1 MDELIKRFVIT
12 YLGLTASFWAISYGM
27 TVNGSA
33 RPWNPAWHL
42 VSNIRAFFSWGL
54 VLAVGAFIF
63 FRIMEGIST
72 MKKEEE
78 LAAKNRM
85 EAERRARLDAQRQYE
100 KAMIE
105 AEQIKQKQ
113 REEMEA
119 KKCYEERKRKKVIEK
134 RTRSA
139 EDAADKALAD
149 F

>member
-1 MDELIKRFVIT
+1 
-12 YLGLTASFWAISYGM
+12 
-27 TVNGSA
+27 
-33 RPWNPAWHL
+33 
-42 VSNIRAFFSWGL
+42 
-54 VLAVGAFIF
+54 
-63 FRIMEGIST
+63 MEGIST